1 MSESLSVIL
10 ALVAGILLGM
20 FFYGGLWWTVQRG
33 ISSKQPALLFAGSV
47 VTRTLVVLAGF
58 YFIARGDWHRIVAC
72 LLGFFVARIFVTWFT
87 SARTGKSPRIVQEG
101 GL

>member
-33 ISSKQPALLFAGSV
+33 MSSKQPALLFTGSLFV
-47 VTRTLVVLAGF
+47 RTLVVLAGF
-58 YFIARGDWHRIVAC
+58 YFVSHGDWHRMVAC
-72 LLGFFVARIFVTWFT
+72 LLGFFAARIFVTWFT
-87 SARTGKSPRIVQEG
+87 RARPEKNSRIVQEG
-101 GL
+101 RL